1 MTGIRLRGSVCV
13 QPGRLQR
20 ESPFLSMS
28 GSGARV
34 GLTRLSGRKTIHF
47 QVVAPLSQDT
57 FVTRQSSD
65 PIANTPPSL
74 SQLTGAHKVYNHFS
88 VLLGLKTFAFSC
100 SHYKALRPRGKRL
113 GQPLQVHTP
122 HQKSSDMCSY
132 RSRRS
137 SRDIVHLLT
146 PCPGVPQTL
155 TVLTSEER
163 NHEGMF

>member
-1 MTGIRLRGSVCV
+1 MRSTWASSERITFLVHVRIWSKGRFDTLVRA
-13 QPGRLQR
+13 QDNTFPGCGPSQ
-20 ESPFLSMS
+20 
-28 GSGARV
+28 
-34 GLTRLSGRKTIHF
+34 
-47 QVVAPLSQDT
+47 QDT